1 MKVTNFS
8 VSQGDVW
15 QAVFLVYAGQ
25 EAEPGA
31 VTRLFKAKRQHS
43 KKKKIQ
49 IKLKAY
55 FKKISI
61 IEDDYEKL

>member
-43 KKKKIQ
+43 KKKKNPNQTKSLFSKTIHHRR
-49 IKLKAY
+49 
-55 FKKISI
+55 
-61 IEDDYEKL
+61 